1 MPTYIKRARV
11 RPKHALGRMRSIFR
25 TLSRDQE
32 LRSFLRMSRN
42 SLDVAGKYVGRL
54 MNGS

>member
-11 RPKHALGRMRSIFR
+11 RPRHVLGHRRSIFR
-25 TLSRDQE
+25 TLARDEE
-32 LRSFLRMSRN
+32 LRFFLRMSRN
-42 SLDVAGKYVGRL
+42 SLRAAGKYIERL